1 MRRHWTVTTAM
12 LAVVCTLGV
21 GFGFPSPAD
30 AARRRSRS
38 RSRIIDLTPGS
49 ASYEL
54 SINGT
59 YSVTDGPGTESATVA
74 VPTLRFQLM
83 KVPGQSSA
91 VPFSPTPGTA
101 RVTGNIT
108 GGLCSTTSGS
118 LVMSVVAAPITPTTP
133 PVPADPT
140 ATPPAI
146 ADLTELVHRVPADK
160 VGFSVILVPTPAP
173 PPLNVVG
180 IRAPCVTAVTKEIAF
195 TGAGGIMALAL
206 ATGTSPFLQ
215 FPATG
220 NNTLRSTGG
229 RDGVTY
235 DFNFT
240 LRRL

>member
-21 GFGFPSPAD
+21 GFDVPSPAH

-38 RSRIIDLTPGS
+38 RGRIIDLTPGS

-83 KVPGQSSA
+83 KVPGQSRA
-91 VPFSPTPGTA
+91 VPFSLTPGTA

-108 GGLCSTTSGS
+108 GGLCSTPSGS
-118 LVMSVVAAPITPTTP
+118 LVMSVIAVPLTPATSPT
-133 PVPADPT
+133 DP
-140 ATPPAI
+140 
-146 ADLTELVHRVPADK
+146 DLTALAPRVPADK
-160 VGFSVILVPTPAP
+160 VVFSVILVPTPGP

-180 IRAPCVTAVTKEIAF
+180 IRAPCVTAVTQEIAF
-195 TGAGGIMALAL
+195 TGAGGIVALAL

-229 RDGVTY
+229 RGGVTY

>member
-21 GFGFPSPAD
+21 GFGFPSPAH
-30 AARRRSRS
+30 AARRRSRV
-38 RSRIIDLTPGS
+38 RIIDLTPGS

-54 SINGT
+54 SIDGT
-59 YSVTDGPGTESATVA
+59 YSVTDGLGGTESATVA
-74 VPTLRFQLM
+74 VPALRFQLM
-83 KVPGQSSA
+83 KLPGQNVV
-91 VPFSPTPGTA
+91 VPFSLKPGTA

-108 GGLCSTTSGS
+108 AGPCSTASGA

-195 TGAGGIMALAL
+195 TGAGGIVALAL
-206 ATGTSPFLQ
+206 ATGTSPYLL

-229 RDGVTY
+229 GGGVTY

>member
-83 KVPGQSSA
+83 KVPGQSRA
-91 VPFSPTPGTA
+91 VPFSLTPGTA

-108 GGLCSTTSGS
+108 GGLCSTPSGS
-118 LVMSVVAAPITPTTP
+118 LVMSVIAVPLTSVTS
-133 PVPADPT
+133 PADP
-140 ATPPAI
+140 
-146 ADLTELVHRVPADK
+146 DLTALAPRVPAAK
-160 VGFSVILVPTPAP
+160 VVFSVILVPTPGP

-180 IRAPCVTAVTKEIAF
+180 IRAPCVTAVTQEIAF
-195 TGAGGIMALAL
+195 TGAGGIVALAL

-229 RDGVTY
+229 RGGVTY

>member
-83 KVPGQSSA
+83 KVPGQSRA
-91 VPFSPTPGTA
+91 VPFSLTPGTA

-108 GGLCSTTSGS
+108 GGLCSTPSGS
-118 LVMSVVAAPITPTTP
+118 LVMSVIA
-133 PVPADPT
+133 VPLTSVTSPAEAD
-140 ATPPAI
+140 
-146 ADLTELVHRVPADK
+146 ADLVSALPPGVRADK
-160 VGFSVILVPTPAP
+160 VVFSVILVPTPGP

-180 IRAPCVTAVTKEIAF
+180 IRAPCVTAVTQEIAF
-195 TGAGGIMALAL
+195 TGAGGIVALAL